1 MASKKI
7 LIDIQISDGKASQV
21 VKKTKGSVDAL
32 ASATK
37 KLNNLQKQEAVDL
50 EILNQRIKIQK
61 EVNVAAAKSTLEM
74 STATRGL
81 TGALANNKAT
91 SGLNNAILQESSR
104 LASDA
109 AYGFQGMANNIGQLV
124 SLLQI
129 SANNAGGFANTIKE
143 LGKSI
148 MGTGGILIG
157 IQVLISF
164 LPKIAKRLKEAKA
177 AADPVSDAFSNMKD
191 KVDDTSSTFE
201 TYISTLESS
210 TKSDEQKEIAIKRL
224 NKEFPDYIKSLD
236 DASVSLDDVKNSTKE
251 AAKANDEYRD
261 SIIKLAMSQAAQ
273 DKIQELSAEVIDKKV
288 KRQRELNA
296 LGIKESELKQE
307 AANQDNVMISEF
319 SEMEDEKRLIAI
331 KRLNEETEG
340 HNQFLKEKKEQME
353 ALQQFIILEDPN
365 SSNNK
370 DRRKKARAFE
380 LETTRTTHE
389 ELVKR
394 QKMLKEAFK
403 NFFGIQVVSNEK
415 MLDENIDSADE
426 AFKIF
431 SHRFKDNQRRLRE
444 QLRDIIKSF
453 KENAKEQATT
463 VNTLFKTLGKTSGSL
478 GELQKSFHDA
488 EIARLRERK
497 NVILNN
503 DKLTSSEK
511 EAQVAKIEKLEK
523 AAEIRRIKAER
534 DYFTLQQS
542 LLIGQEVMR
551 VKFHVM
557 EQVRMAKLNAVNAQS
572 ALTDVAV
579 EGAAQAGKAS
589 MSLGSYVSQL
599 GPLGVATFAASI
611 GGILASILAARKK
624 AQAQIASLSGISS
637 SIGEGGSS
645 GTGIAAPD
653 FNVVGASETSQIGQ
667 ALGAAQSNLT
677 VDLYW
682 SEVEKMNN
690 QNRINTNMIQT

>member
-21 VKKTKGSVDAL
+21 VNKTKGSVDAL

-50 EILNQRIKIQK
+50 EVLNQRIKIQK

-129 SANNAGGFANTIKE
+129 SATNAGGFANTIKE

-148 MGTGGILIG
+148 MGTGGLLIG

-164 LPKIAKRLKEAKA
+164 LPRIAKKLKEAKA

-191 KVDDTSSTFE
+191 KVDDTSGKFE
-201 TYISTLESS
+201 TYIAILESS
-210 TKSDEQKEIAIKRL
+210 TVSDKQKEIAIKRL

-236 DASVSLDDVKNSTKE
+236 DSSVSLEDVKNLTE
-251 AAKANDEYRD
+251 GATKANDDYRD
-261 SIIKLAMSQAAQ
+261 SIVKLAMSQAAQ
-273 DKIQELSAEVIDKKV
+273 SKITELAGEILEKEAPRRQELLD
-288 KRQRELNA
+288 
-296 LGIKESELKQE
+296 LGLTEEQLLKQK
-307 AANQDNVMISEF
+307 AISVGEF
-319 SEMEDEKRLIAI
+319 TTTEELARDTTIQRL
-331 KRLNEETEG
+331 KSETEE
-340 HNQFLKEKKEQME
+340 HNEFIKNKKEQIG
-353 ALQQFIILEDPN
+353 ALKEFVILQDPD
-365 SSNNK
+365 SPNNK
-370 DRRKKARAFE
+370 DRRKKVKKFE
-380 LETTRTTHE
+380 QEITATTHD
-389 ELVKR
+389 ELKKR
-394 QKMLKEAFK
+394 QKLLEGVFES
-403 NFFGIQVVSNEK
+403 FFGLSRKQYEESLTNGEELFK
-415 MLDENIDSADE
+415 
-426 AFKIF
+426 AF
-431 SHRFKDNQRRLRE
+431 SSRFKRNQKDLRE
-444 QLRDIIKSF
+444 QLRIIIDDF
-453 KENAKEQATT
+453 KENAKEQAKT
-463 VNTLFKTLGKTSGSL
+463 VDNLFKTLGKASGSL

-542 LLIGQEVMR
+542 LLIGQEIMR

-579 EGAAQAGKAS
+579 EGAAQASKAS
-589 MSLGSYVSQL
+589 MSLGTYVSQL
-599 GPLGVATFAASI
+599 GPLGIGVFAASI

-624 AQAQIASLSGISS
+624 AEAQIASLSGISS
-637 SIGEGGSS
+637 SIGGGGSGGAS
-645 GTGIAAPD
+645 GIAAPD
-653 FNVVGASETSQIGQ
+653 FNVVGASETSQLGM
-667 ALGAAQSNLT
+667 ALARTQGDQKVELVWDDLNRFNETERTT
-677 VDLYW
+677 VDIA
-682 SEVEKMNN
+682 SF
-690 QNRINTNMIQT
+690 

>member
-1 MASKKI
+1 MANKKI
-7 LIDIQISDGKASQV
+7 LISIKVDDANASQKIDN
-21 VKKTKGSVDAL
+21 KKKSVNAL
-32 ASATK
+32 AAATK
-37 KLNNLQKQEAVDL
+37 RLGKLQKQEAVDL
-50 EILNQRIKIQK
+50 EIMNQRIKIQK
-61 EVNVAAAKSTLEM
+61 EVNVAAAKSALELGN
-74 STATRGL
+74 ATKGL

-124 SLLQI
+124 SLFQI
-129 SANNAGGFANTIKE
+129 SATNAGGFANTIKE

-148 MGTGGILIG
+148 MGTGGILIA

-224 NKEFPDYIKSLD
+224 NKEFPDYIKSLN
-236 DASVSLDDVKNSTKE
+236 DAGVSLDDVKNSTKE

-296 LGIKESELKQE
+296 LGIEESELKQE
-307 AANQDNVMISEF
+307 AANQDNVHISEL
-319 SEMEDEKRLIAI
+319 SEMEDYRRLSAI
-331 KRLNEETEG
+331 IRLNKETEG

-370 DRRKKARAFE
+370 DRRKKVKEFE
-380 LETTRTTHE
+380 QETTRTTHE
-389 ELVKR
+389 ELIKR
-394 QKMLKEAFK
+394 QKMLKEAFE
-403 NFFGIQVVSNEK
+403 NFFGMQVVSNEK

-431 SHRFKDNQRRLRE
+431 SYRFKDNQKRLRE

-579 EGAAQAGKAS
+579 EGAAQASKAS
-589 MSLGSYVSQL
+589 MSLGTYVSQL

-611 GGILASILAARKK
+611 GGILASIVAARKK

-637 SIGEGGSS
+637 SIGGGGSS
-645 GTGIAAPD
+645 GTGVAAPD
-653 FNVVGASETSQIGQ
+653 FNVVGASETSQLSMAVARTRQEQKVNLVWDDLETYNNI
-667 ALGAAQSNLT
+667 ADKTVNIAAF
-677 VDLYW
+677 
-682 SEVEKMNN
+682 
-690 QNRINTNMIQT
+690 